1 MEEEI
6 RLPDGETAR
15 KQSKGPGACQFS
27 CQMRWS
33 LLRYPGK
40 MRPPASIVILLSA
53 LTLPVGVLRLSAQE
67 GSGRIAPPPVPP
79 APGGPA
85 VPSMPVAPAQPLV
98 SEFATAPDTAPVAQ
112 PVGPGAPAGGAPAAP
127 APPMVATPA
136 DLVAAPVAPAAAPV
150 PMGATISQMQS
161 DARIIEPER
170 PERVPVYPDDPES
183 AWWEI
188 NPHYAF
194 DRAQR
199 EQKPLLLLFTGV
211 WNTQAMALSQEVFS
225 TKSFN
230 EYVKEH
236 LVICYLSYP
245 RNYSDAPD
253 ALRRL
258 KDKFK
263 VKGYPNVL
271 IFNPNGE
278 VERGIRGYRT
288 GRPVDY
294 FNQLTA
300 ACAPVLESIKVQ
312 KASLVAR
319 GYRDWSNY
327 LGKLV
332 FAKFVQ
338 RDATRVILED
348 ASGQRWNVPVN
359 DLAPDDQRLV
369 ESFPAVAKVAAP

>member
-1 MEEEI
+1 MS
-6 RLPDGETAR
+6 RSASLVPNLATLAFLAGGPLLVAQDGA
-15 KQSKGPGACQFS
+15 
-27 CQMRWS
+27 
-33 LLRYPGK
+33 
-40 MRPPASIVILLSA
+40 
-53 LTLPVGVLRLSAQE
+53 
-67 GSGRIAPPPVPP
+67 GRISPPPLPMS
-79 APGGPA
+79 PGGPA
-85 VPSMPVAPAQPLV
+85 MPVAPAQPV
-98 SEFATAPDTAPVAQ
+98 ASEFATAPDLTPVAE
-112 PVGPGAPAGGAPAAP
+112 PVGPGAPVGVPPVA
-127 APPMVATPA
+127 PMVASPA
-136 DLVAAPVAPAAAPV
+136 DFSPAPVAPTAPQP

-170 PERVPVYPDDPES
+170 VERVPVYPDDPES

-211 WNTQAMALSQEVFS
+211 WNPQAMALSQEVFS

-271 IFNPNGE
+271 LFNPGGE

-294 FNQLTA
+294 FNHLVG
-300 ACAPVLESIKVQ
+300 ACTPVIESIKVQ
-312 KASLVAR
+312 KAQLVAS

-327 LGKLV
+327 RGKLI

-338 RDATRVILED
+338 RDATRVIVQD

-359 DLAPDDQRLV
+359 DLSPEDQRLA
-369 ESFPAVAKVAAP
+369 ESFPAVAKIAGQ

>member
-1 MEEEI
+1 MSRTVSI
-6 RLPDGETAR
+6 LRKLPALACMA
-15 KQSKGPGACQFS
+15 GA
-27 CQMRWS
+27 S
-33 LLRYPGK
+33 LL
-40 MRPPASIVILLSA
+40 V
-53 LTLPVGVLRLSAQE
+53 AQD
-67 GSGRIAPPPVPP
+67 GGGRIAPPPVPQ
-79 APGGPA
+79 APGA
-85 VPSMPVAPAQPLV
+85 S
-98 SEFATAPDTAPVAQ
+98 SEFATDQPVEPPVVAAPVAA
-112 PVGPGAPAGGAPAAP
+112 PGVPA
-127 APPMVATPA
+127 
-136 DLVAAPVAPAAAPV
+136 VAAPVAPSPQAPAVPSVPMVAPAAVAPAAPQV
-150 PMGATISQMQS
+150 PKGATISQMQS

-211 WNTQAMALSQEVFS
+211 WNPQAMALSQEVFS

-230 EYVKEH
+230 EYVKEN

-245 RNYSDAPD
+245 RNYTDAPD

-278 VERGIRGYRT
+278 VERGIRGYRS

-294 FNQLTA
+294 FNQLVAT
-300 ACAPVLESIKVQ
+300 CTPVLESIKVQ
-312 KASLVAR
+312 RSQLVAS

-327 LGKLV
+327 LGKLI

-338 RDATRVILED
+338 RDATHVILED
-348 ASGQRWNVPVN
+348 ASGQRWTVPAN
-359 DLAPDDQRLV
+359 DLAPDDQRLA
-369 ESFPAVAKVAAP
+369 ESFPAVARIAGQ

>member
-1 MEEEI
+1 
-6 RLPDGETAR
+6 
-15 KQSKGPGACQFS
+15 
-27 CQMRWS
+27 MR
-33 LLRYPGK
+33 RF
-40 MRPPASIVILLSA
+40 ASIVPNLVTLAYMAGGSA
-53 LTLPVGVLRLSAQE
+53 LWAQD
-67 GSGRIAPPPVPP
+67 GGGRIAPPPLPP
-79 APGGPA
+79 APASGSGDTLPL
-85 VPSMPVAPAQPLV
+85 PPAQP
-98 SEFATAPDTAPVAQ
+98 APSQPVAAPVATPVAE
-112 PVGPGAPAGGAPAAP
+112 PVGPSVPTSSL
-127 APPMVATPA
+127 MVATPA
-136 DLVAAPVAPAAAPV
+136 DFSPAPPPPAAV
-150 PMGATISQMQS
+150 PPPGGATISQMQS

-170 PERVPVYPDDPES
+170 SERVPVYPDDPES

-288 GRPVDY
+288 GRPIDY
-294 FNQLTA
+294 FNQLVTA
-300 ACAPVLESIKVQ
+300 CRPVLESIEVQ
-312 KASLVAR
+312 KTQLVAR

-327 LGKLV
+327 QGKLV
-332 FAKFVQ
+332 FARFVQ
-338 RDATRVILED
+338 RDATHVILED
-348 ASGQRWNVPVN
+348 ASGQQWTVPQN
-359 DLAPDDQRLV
+359 DLSPDDQRLA
-369 ESFPAVAKVAAP
+369 ESFPAVAKVAGK

>member
-1 MEEEI
+1 MS
-6 RLPDGETAR
+6 RFA
-15 KQSKGPGACQFS
+15 
-27 CQMRWS
+27 S
-33 LLRYPGK
+33 LVPTLL
-40 MRPPASIVILLSA
+40 ALSA
-53 LTLPVGVLRLSAQE
+53 LVGGVTVVAQE
-67 GSGRIAPPPVPP
+67 PGGRIAPPPVPP
-79 APGGPA
+79 APGSP
-85 VPSMPVAPAQPLV
+85 
-98 SEFATAPDTAPVAQ
+98 SEFATDQPVDPPTVAAPVAAV
-112 PVGPGAPAGGAPAAP
+112 PVAPAAP
-127 APPMVATPA
+127 AAPMVATPA
-136 DLVAAPVAPAAAPV
+136 TPTDLAPAPAAPTAAQP

-211 WNTQAMALSQEVFS
+211 WNPQAMALSQEVFS

-230 EYVKEH
+230 EYVKEN

-245 RNYSDAPD
+245 RNYTDAPD

-288 GRPVDY
+288 GRPIDY
-294 FNQLTA
+294 FNQLVAT
-300 ACAPVLESIKVQ
+300 CTPVLESIKVQ
-312 KASLVAR
+312 KSQLVAS

-327 LGKLV
+327 LGKLI

-338 RDATRVILED
+338 RDATHVILED
-348 ASGQRWNVPVN
+348 ASGQRWTVPVN
-359 DLAPDDQRLV
+359 DLAPNDQRLA
-369 ESFPAVAKVAAP
+369 ESFPAVARIAGQ

>member
-1 MEEEI
+1 MS
-6 RLPDGETAR
+6 R
-15 KQSKGPGACQFS
+15 
-27 CQMRWS
+27 
-33 LLRYPGK
+33 
-40 MRPPASIVILLSA
+40 PASLVPNLA
-53 LTLPVGVLRLSAQE
+53 TLAFLAGGAVLVAQD
-67 GSGRIAPPPVPP
+67 GAGRIAPPPLP
-79 APGGPA
+79 ASPGGA
-85 VPSMPVAPAQPLV
+85 AMPVAPAQPV
-98 SEFATAPDTAPVAQ
+98 ASEFATAPDTAPVAE
-112 PVGPGAPAGGAPAAP
+112 PVGPGAPGVAP
-127 APPMVATPA
+127 APPAAPSAPMVAAPA
-136 DLVAAPVAPAAAPV
+136 DFSPAPVAPAATQV
-150 PMGATISQMQS
+150 PKGATISQMQS
-161 DARIIEPER
+161 DARIIEPEHA
-170 PERVPVYPDDPES
+170 ERVPVYPDDPES

-188 NPHYAF
+188 NPHFAF

-211 WNTQAMALSQEVFS
+211 WNPQAMALSQEVFS

-230 EYVKEH
+230 EYVKEN
-236 LVICYLSYP
+236 LVICYLNYP

-278 VERGIRGYRT
+278 VERGIRGYRS
-288 GRPVDY
+288 GRPIDY

-300 ACAPVLESIKVQ
+300 ACLPVLASIEGQ
-312 KASLVAR
+312 RAELVAR

-327 LGKLV
+327 QGKLI

-338 RDATRVILED
+338 RDATHTILED
-348 ASGQRWNVPVN
+348 ASGQRWTVPKN

-369 ESFPAVAKVAAP
+369 ESFPAVAKVAGK

>member
-1 MEEEI
+1 MS
-6 RLPDGETAR
+6 RFA
-15 KQSKGPGACQFS
+15 
-27 CQMRWS
+27 S
-33 LLRYPGK
+33 LVPT
-40 MRPPASIVILLSA
+40 LLS
-53 LTLPVGVLRLSAQE
+53 LTLWIDSETIVAQDSA
-67 GSGRIAPPPVPP
+67 GRIAPPPLPAPP
-79 APGGPA
+79 AAGVGPA
-85 VPSMPVAPAQPLV
+85 MPVSPAQPV
-98 SEFATAPDTAPVAQ
+98 ASEFATAPDSVPVAE
-112 PVGPGAPAGGAPAAP
+112 PVVSGAAVVMPTAAP
-127 APPMVATPA
+127 APASPPLAPARA
-136 DLVAAPVAPAAAPV
+136 DLVPLPVAPTTAQP

-170 PERVPVYPDDPES
+170 AERVPVYPDDPES

-188 NPHYAF
+188 NPRYAF

-211 WNTQAMALSQEVFS
+211 WNTQAMALSHEVFS

-236 LVICYLSYP
+236 LVICYLNYP

-253 ALRRL
+253 ALRQL

-271 IFNPNGE
+271 LFNPNGE

-294 FNQLTA
+294 FNQLVA
-300 ACAPVLESIKVQ
+300 ACAPVIESIELQ
-312 KASLVAR
+312 RAELVAR

-327 LGKLV
+327 LGKLI
-332 FAKFVQ
+332 FAKFVR
-338 RDATRVILED
+338 RDATHVVLED
-348 ASGQRWNVPVN
+348 ASGQRWNVPAN
-359 DLAPDDQRLV
+359 DLSPGDQRFV
-369 ESFPAVAKVAAP
+369 ESFPAVAKIAGQ

>member
-1 MEEEI
+1 MS
-6 RLPDGETAR
+6 RSASLVPNLATLAFLAGGPLLVAQDGA
-15 KQSKGPGACQFS
+15 
-27 CQMRWS
+27 
-33 LLRYPGK
+33 
-40 MRPPASIVILLSA
+40 
-53 LTLPVGVLRLSAQE
+53 
-67 GSGRIAPPPVPP
+67 GRIAPPPLPMS
-79 APGGPA
+79 PGGPA
-85 VPSMPVAPAQPLV
+85 MPVAPAQPV
-98 SEFATAPDTAPVAQ
+98 ASEFATAPDLTPVAE
-112 PVGPGAPAGGAPAAP
+112 PVGPGAPVGVPPVA
-127 APPMVATPA
+127 PMVASPA
-136 DLVAAPVAPAAAPV
+136 DFSPAPVAPTAPQP

-170 PERVPVYPDDPES
+170 VERVPVYPDDPES

-211 WNTQAMALSQEVFS
+211 WNPQAMALSQEVFS

-271 IFNPNGE
+271 LFNPGGE

-294 FNQLTA
+294 FNQLVG
-300 ACAPVLESIKVQ
+300 ACTPVIESIKVQ
-312 KASLVAR
+312 KAQLVAS

-327 LGKLV
+327 RGKLI

-338 RDATRVILED
+338 RDATRVIVQD

-359 DLAPDDQRLV
+359 DLSPEDQRLA
-369 ESFPAVAKVAAP
+369 ESFPAVAKIAGQ

>member
-1 MEEEI
+1 M
-6 RLPDGETAR
+6 RFRPLPCCLVPVLALYVGTA
-15 KQSKGPGACQFS
+15 
-27 CQMRWS
+27 
-33 LLRYPGK
+33 
-40 MRPPASIVILLSA
+40 
-53 LTLPVGVLRLSAQE
+53 TLSAQE
-67 GSGRIAPPPVPP
+67 SGRVEAPPVP
-79 APGGPA
+79 
-85 VPSMPVAPAQPLV
+85 SAPAN
-98 SEFATAPDTAPVAQ
+98 
-112 PVGPGAPAGGAPAAP
+112 PGNGAAP
-127 APPMVATPA
+127 ANRTPPSEPDFASVPDRVALPGPAGPGTPAPDPGPAMIATPLD
-136 DLVAAPVAPAAAPV
+136 DLKPAPVNPVSPSTPPV
-150 PMGATISQMQS
+150 PQGATISQMQS
-161 DARIIEPER
+161 DARVIEIDR

-211 WNTQAMALSQEVFS
+211 WNTQAMALSQEVFA

-253 ALRRL
+253 ALRKI

-263 VKGYPNVL
+263 VRGYPNLL

-294 FNQLTA
+294 FNQLVTA
-300 ACAPVLESIKVQ
+300 CTPVLESIKVQ
-312 KASLVAR
+312 KAQLVTK

-332 FAKFVQ
+332 FAKFVE
-338 RDATRVILED
+338 RDATHTVLQD
-348 ASGQRWNVPVN
+348 ASGQRWTIPIN
-359 DLAPDDQRLV
+359 DLAPDDQRMV
-369 ESFPAVAKVAAP
+369 ESFPAVAKVAGK

>member
-1 MEEEI
+1 MS
-6 RLPDGETAR
+6 RFA
-15 KQSKGPGACQFS
+15 
-27 CQMRWS
+27 S
-33 LLRYPGK
+33 LVPTL
-40 MRPPASIVILLSA
+40 
-53 LTLPVGVLRLSAQE
+53 LTLALVVGSETIVAQD
-67 GSGRIAPPPVPP
+67 GAGRIAPPPVPA
-79 APGGPA
+79 APGGA
-85 VPSMPVAPAQPLV
+85 ALPVAPAQPLA
-98 SEFATAPDTAPVAQ
+98 SEFATAPDTPPVAV
-112 PVGPGAPAGGAPAAP
+112 PVGPGAPAGVPPVAPP
-127 APPMVATPA
+127 APMVATPA
-136 DLVAAPVAPAAAPV
+136 DLAPSPVAPTATQV

-170 PERVPVYPDDPES
+170 VERHRIFEDDPES
-183 AWWEI
+183 AWWEV
-188 NPHYAF
+188 NPHFAF

-211 WNTQAMALSQEVFS
+211 WNPQAMALSQEVFS

-236 LVICYLSYP
+236 LVICYLNYP

-271 IFNPNGE
+271 LFNPSGE

-294 FNQLTA
+294 FNQLVG
-300 ACAPVLESIKVQ
+300 ACTPVIESIKVQ
-312 KASLVAR
+312 KAQLVAS

-327 LGKLV
+327 LGKLI

-338 RDATRVILED
+338 RDATHVILED

-359 DLAPDDQRLV
+359 DLSPDDQRLA
-369 ESFPAVAKVAAP
+369 ESFPAVAKIAGQ

>member
-1 MEEEI
+1 MS
-6 RLPDGETAR
+6 R
-15 KQSKGPGACQFS
+15 
-27 CQMRWS
+27 
-33 LLRYPGK
+33 
-40 MRPPASIVILLSA
+40 PASLVPNLATLAFLAGGALL
-53 LTLPVGVLRLSAQE
+53 VAQD
-67 GSGRIAPPPVPP
+67 GAGRIAPPPLPTS
-79 APGGPA
+79 PGGPA
-85 VPSMPVAPAQPLV
+85 MPVAPTQPV
-98 SEFATAPDTAPVAQ
+98 ASEFATAPDLTPVAE
-112 PVGPGAPAGGAPAAP
+112 PVGPGAPVGVAPVA
-127 APPMVATPA
+127 PMVATPA
-136 DLVAAPVAPAAAPV
+136 DFSPAPVAPTAPQP

-170 PERVPVYPDDPES
+170 VERVPVYPDDPES

-211 WNTQAMALSQEVFS
+211 WNPQAMALSQEVFS

-271 IFNPNGE
+271 LFNPGGE

-294 FNQLTA
+294 FNQLVG
-300 ACAPVLESIKVQ
+300 ACTPVIESI
-312 KASLVAR
+312 
-319 GYRDWSNY
+319 
-327 LGKLV
+327 
-332 FAKFVQ
+332 Q
-338 RDATRVILED
+338 RDAIRVIVQD

-359 DLAPDDQRLV
+359 DLSPEDQRLA
-369 ESFPAVAKVAAP
+369 ESFPAVAKIAGQ

>member
-1 MEEEI
+1 MS
-6 RLPDGETAR
+6 RFA
-15 KQSKGPGACQFS
+15 
-27 CQMRWS
+27 S
-33 LLRYPGK
+33 LVPK
-40 MRPPASIVILLSA
+40 FVT
-53 LTLPVGVLRLSAQE
+53 LTLAVGSVTIVAQD
-67 GSGRIAPPPVPP
+67 GAGRIAPPPVP
-79 APGGPA
+79 AASGGPA

-98 SEFATAPDTAPVAQ
+98 SEFATAPDTPPVAE
-112 PVGPGAPAGGAPAAP
+112 PVGPGAPVGVPPVAPAA
-127 APPMVATPA
+127 PMVATPA
-136 DLVAAPVAPAAAPV
+136 DLAPAPVAPAATQV

-161 DARIIEPER
+161 DARIIEPEHV
-170 PERVPVYPDDPES
+170 ERVPVYPDDPES

-188 NPHYAF
+188 NPHFAF

-211 WNTQAMALSQEVFS
+211 WNPQAMALSQEVFS

-236 LVICYLSYP
+236 LVICYLNYP

-271 IFNPNGE
+271 LFNPSGE

-288 GRPVDY
+288 GRPIDY
-294 FNQLTA
+294 FNQLVG
-300 ACAPVLESIKVQ
+300 ACTPVIESIKVQ
-312 KASLVAR
+312 KAQLVAS

-327 LGKLV
+327 LGKLI

-338 RDATRVILED
+338 RDATHVILED

-359 DLAPDDQRLV
+359 DLSPDDQRLA
-369 ESFPAVAKVAAP
+369 ESFPAVAKIAGQ